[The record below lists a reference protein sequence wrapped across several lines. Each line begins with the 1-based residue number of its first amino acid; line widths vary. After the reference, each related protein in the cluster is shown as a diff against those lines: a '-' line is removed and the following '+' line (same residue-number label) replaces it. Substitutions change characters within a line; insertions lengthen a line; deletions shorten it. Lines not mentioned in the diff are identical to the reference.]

1 MNLVLALLSLLGAVS
16 LISYELVRG
25 KPLWTIRGTNLSAS
39 WLLVVMALYNFA
51 RWWSVRSYR
60 AQQRALR
67 AEDAARYRRLH
78 DRDRPEPDPT
88 FDFTSPAP
96 PENPPPGQS
105 PADRPPSNN

>member
-1 MNLVLALLSLLGAVS
+1 MNLVLALLWLLGAVC
-16 LISYELVRG
+16 LIGYELVRG

-39 WLLVVMALYNFA
+39 WLLVVMAFYSFA

-67 AEDAARYRRLH
+67 REDEARYRRLH
-78 DRDRPEPDPT
+78 PRERPEPDPT

-96 PENPPPGQS
+96 PENPPPGR
-105 PADRPPSNN
+105 PADRPPTNN